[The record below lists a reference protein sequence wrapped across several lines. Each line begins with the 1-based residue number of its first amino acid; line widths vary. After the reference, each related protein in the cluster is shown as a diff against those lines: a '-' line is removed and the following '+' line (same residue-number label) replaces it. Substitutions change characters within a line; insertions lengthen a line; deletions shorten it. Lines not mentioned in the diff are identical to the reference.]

1 MAVTRDAI
9 GNLIGSLGDGD
20 GRRLLLGSHLDTVRD
35 AGRYDGMLGV
45 LVAIAC
51 VERLRDRGRSLPYAL
66 EVLAF
71 ADEEGVRFGTGYLGS
86 SVVAGCFDSA
96 DLFATRRGR
105 RHVGRRSARVRRRPG
120 WPDRRG
126 RDPADL
132 IGYYEVHIEQGPAL
146 EAAGVPL
153 GVVGAIAGQTRARI
167 VFTGEAGHAG
177 TVPMALRRD
186 ALGAA
191 AEFVSA
197 VEAVARAHDDAV
209 ATVGELDVQ
218 DGASNVIP
226 GRVVLSLDVRHAAD
240 SVRASVGAQLLER
253 AVAIAD
259 ARAVVLEWDAAQ
271 ETRAVDCSTSLTE
284 LVAAAIAASGHPVV
298 RLTSGAGH
306 DAVMLS
312 TIAPIAMLF
321 VRCAGGVSHSPA
333 ESVTAEDVA
342 AAIDATTRFLGAR
355 EMSFDVLVRGATVVG
370 AGAGGQRRLDI
381 GVADGLIAAL
391 APELAGP
398 ATEEIDA
405 AGLHL
410 MPGVVD
416 AHVHFNEPV
425 APTGRAL
432 RQARARSARAARRQ
446 RSTCRSIPTRRR

>member
-1 MAVTRDAI
+1 MSDSMTYAAAVLARCDELAAFSEEPGRLTRRFATTALWQAGEQVREWMEAAGMAVTRDAI

-96 DLFATRRGR
+96 DLSRRDAAG
-105 RHVGRRSARVRRRPG
+105 VTLAEAVRAFG
-120 WPDRRG
+120 GDPDGLTGAG

-197 VEAVARAHDDAV
+197 VETIARAHDDAV

-284 LVAAAIAASGHPVV
+284 LVAEAIAASGHPVV

-342 AAIDATTRFLGAR
+342 AAIDATTRFL
-355 EMSFDVLVRGATVVG
+355 ELVR
-370 AGAGGQRRLDI
+370 
-381 GVADGLIAAL
+381 
-391 APELAGP
+391 
-398 ATEEIDA
+398 
-405 AGLHL
+405 
-410 MPGVVD
+410 
-416 AHVHFNEPV
+416 
-425 APTGRAL
+425 
-432 RQARARSARAARRQ
+432 
-446 RSTCRSIPTRRR
+446 

>member
-1 MAVTRDAI
+1 MTDSMTYAAAVLARCDELATFSEEPRRLTRRFATTALWQAGERVRGWMEAAGMVTRRDAI
-9 GNLIGSLGDGD
+9 GNLIGRLGDGD
-20 GRRLLLGSHLDTVRD
+20 RRTLLLGSHLDTVRD

-86 SVVAGCFDSA
+86 SVVAGRFDGADLRRRDSA
-96 DLFATRRGR
+96 GVTLADAVRAFGDDPDGLT
-105 RHVGRRSARVRRRPG
+105 SA
-120 WPDRRG
+120 G

-153 GVVGAIAGQTRARI
+153 GVVGAIAGQSRARI
-167 VFTGEAGHAG
+167 AFTGEAGHAG

-186 ALGAA
+186 ALSAA

-209 ATVGELDVQ
+209 ATVGELEVQ
-218 DGASNVIP
+218 DGASNVVP

-240 SVRASVGAQLLER
+240 AVRESVAAELFDRAD
-253 AVAIAD
+253 AIAN
-259 ARAVVLEWDAAQ
+259 ARSVVLEWDVVQ
-271 ETRAVDCSTSLTE
+271 ETRAVDCSTWMTE
-284 LVAAAIAASGHPVV
+284 LVAEAVAACGQPVV

-321 VRCAGGVSHSPA
+321 VRCAGGVSHNPA

-342 AAIDATTRFLGAR
+342 AAIDVSTKFL
-355 EMSFDVLVRGATVVG
+355 ELVG
-370 AGAGGQRRLDI
+370 
-381 GVADGLIAAL
+381 
-391 APELAGP
+391 
-398 ATEEIDA
+398 
-405 AGLHL
+405 
-410 MPGVVD
+410 
-416 AHVHFNEPV
+416 
-425 APTGRAL
+425 
-432 RQARARSARAARRQ
+432 
-446 RSTCRSIPTRRR
+446 

>member
-1 MAVTRDAI
+1 M
-9 GNLIGSLGDGD
+9 
-20 GRRLLLGSHLDTVRD
+20 
-35 AGRYDGMLGV
+35 
-45 LVAIAC
+45 
-51 VERLRDRGRSLPYAL
+51 
-66 EVLAF
+66 LAF

-96 DLFATRRGR
+96 DLSRRDAAG
-105 RHVGRRSARVRRRPG
+105 VTLADAVRAFG
-120 WPDRRG
+120 GDPDGLTGAG

-132 IGYYEVHIEQGPAL
+132 IGYYEVHIEQGPVL

-197 VEAVARAHDDAV
+197 VEAVARAHDGAV

-218 DGASNVIP
+218 HGASNVIP

-240 SVRASVGAQLLER
+240 SVRASVGAQLLR
-253 AVAIAD
+253 ARRLRSPMLAPWCSNGT
-259 ARAVVLEWDAAQ
+259 LAQ

-284 LVAAAIAASGHPVV
+284 LVAEAIAASGHPVV
-298 RLTSGAGH
+298 RLPSGAGH

-321 VRCAGGVSHSPA
+321 VRCAGGVSHNPA

-342 AAIDATTRFLGAR
+342 AAIDATTRFL
-355 EMSFDVLVRGATVVG
+355 ELVR
-370 AGAGGQRRLDI
+370 
-381 GVADGLIAAL
+381 
-391 APELAGP
+391 
-398 ATEEIDA
+398 
-405 AGLHL
+405 
-410 MPGVVD
+410 
-416 AHVHFNEPV
+416 
-425 APTGRAL
+425 
-432 RQARARSARAARRQ
+432 
-446 RSTCRSIPTRRR
+446 